1 MKIILCLMCSVFLFS
16 GCSVIQ
22 SMDIKDKAIVVRALA
37 KSGTY
42 LGLMTIYDND
52 KIEKRLEVARVLK
65 QDIANNVI
73 AVLSNDSISISDETL
88 DSLLNNIPEKMRMY
102 LRSAIDLLRIKRI
115 DLSGQIGESSTQ
127 LVKNL
132 FIGIIDG
139 CDMVLE
145 LEESDVVGSNST
157 ETFIGD

>member
-1 MKIILCLMCSVFLFS
+1 
-16 GCSVIQ
+16 
-22 SMDIKDKAIVVRALA
+22 
-37 KSGTY
+37 
-42 LGLMTIYDND
+42 
-52 KIEKRLEVARVLK
+52 VLK

-88 DSLLNNIPEKMRMY
+88 DSLLNNIPEKMRIY

-127 LVKNL
+127 LVKSL

-139 CDMVLE
+139 CNMILE
-145 LEESDVVGSNST
+145 LEERNVVGNIST
-157 ETFIGD
+157 ETFIGY